1 VDSET
6 TDFLALEASTDGTS
20 WTAVPMD
27 VSGPGAPDKTVN
39 SLAGSGHRSWWKV
52 DVRIP
57 HAAEITLR
65 WRFTTDTRY
74 TGRGIHLDGLLVTD
88 SVHMLL
94 NGEKE
99 PHKLQADG
107 WQLRS
112 R

>member
-1 VDSET
+1 
-6 TDFLALEASTDGTS
+6 
-20 WTAVPMD
+20 MD
-27 VSGPGAPDKTVN
+27 VEGTGAPDETVE
-39 SLAGSGHRSWWKV
+39 SLSGSGHRSWWKV

-65 WRFTTDTRY
+65 WRFTTDARY
-74 TGRGIHLDGLLVTD
+74 TGRGIFLDRILVTD
-88 SVHMLL
+88 GVRTLL

-107 WQLRS
+107 WSLGS

>member
-1 VDSET
+1 LV
-6 TDFLALEASTDGTS
+6 LEATTDGTS
-20 WTAVPMD
+20 WTPLPMN
-27 VSGPGAPDKTVN
+27 VTGSGAPDETVN
-39 SLAGSGHRSWWKV
+39 SLSGSGPRSWWTV

-65 WRFTTDTRY
+65 WRFTTDARY
-74 TGRGIHLDGLLVTD
+74 TGRGIFLDALTVTD
-88 SVHMLL
+88 SARTLL